1 MKKKFLIEGMTCAA
15 CQAHVQKG
23 IEKLDGINNCNVNL
37 LKNYATVDYD
47 ENKLNDNDII
57 TAVKK
62 SGYNAYLED
71 NKPKEKPNDNKGK
84 ILIVSAIFA
93 IIIFYLAMG
102 PMLHIPIPKIFS
114 NNPLILALTELLLTI
129 PIIFLYRYYFIN
141 GFKRLLKL
149 SPNMDSLI
157 ALGSSAS
164 LIYGIVVI
172 YEMAYNL
179 GLGNNINHLTHNLYL
194 ESSSMILVLVSF
206 GKYLESKSKKKT
218 NDAIK
223 HLMDLAPKTAIILK
237 DDKEITV
244 PVENVELNDLII
256 IKKGMQAP
264 VDGIIIEGNGS
275 FNQSNITGESI
286 PVYKKIND
294 EVISSTILTNGY
306 VIIKATKIKDDT
318 TINTIIKLVEE
329 AANSKAP
336 ISKLADKISY
346 FFVPTVMLIA
356 LISFIIFSITENM
369 NFAFGIGI
377 SVLVIACPCALGL
390 ATPVAIMV
398 ATGVA
403 AKNGLIIK
411 NAEIL
416 EKTHKI
422 DTVILDK
429 TGTITEGN
437 PEVINIKSF
446 TNEDILRICYSLEL
460 KSEHPLAIAI
470 INEAKKHN
478 LTPFEVND
486 YNSHSGL
493 GIEGNINNSIY
504 YIGNEYFINSLNINT
519 NINNEDTNGST
530 ILYVAKNNELIGI
543 ILVKDKI
550 KKDSKEAVLKLKK
563 LGINV
568 IMLTGDNASTAKNI
582 GDEVGID
589 NIISNVLPNEKQNV
603 VLEEQKKGKKVAMV
617 GDGINDALALIS
629 ADIGIAI
636 SNGSDV
642 AIDSAD
648 IILVSNSLND
658 VSTAIKLSRKTINNI
673 KGNLFWA
680 FFYNAI
686 GILIAAGVLYYPF
699 NIKLNPLIAALAM
712 SFSSVFVVTNA
723 LRLNTFK
730 SKQKEKIKMETIILN
745 IEGMMCKHCQAH
757 VLNALK
763 GVSGV
768 DDVIVSLENNNATI
782 TGTDLSKELLIQ
794 AVIDA
799 GYEVK

>member
-1 MKKKFLIEGMTCAA
+1 MKRKFQIEGMTCAA

-23 IEKLDGINNCNVNL
+23 IEKLDGINSCNVNL
-37 LKNYATVDYD
+37 LKNYASVDYD

-57 TAVKK
+57 NAVKNA
-62 SGYNAYLED
+62 GYKAYLED
-71 NKPKEKPNDNKGK
+71 NKPIEKTSDNKGK
-84 ILIVSAIFA
+84 ILIISAIFA
-93 IIIFYLAMG
+93 VIIFYLAMG

-114 NNPLILALTELLLTI
+114 DNPLILAITELLLTI
-129 PIIFLYRYYFIN
+129 PIIFLYRNYFIN
-141 GFKRLLKL
+141 GFKRLIKL

-157 ALGSSAS
+157 AIGSSAS
-164 LIYGIVVI
+164 LIYGIVII
-172 YEMAYNL
+172 YEMAYQL
-179 GLGNNINHLTHNLYL
+179 GLGNDIGHLTHNLYL
-194 ESSSMILVLVSF
+194 ESASMILVLVSF
-206 GKYLESKSKKKT
+206 GKYLEGKSKKKT

-223 HLMDLAPKTAIILK
+223 HLMDLAPKKAIILK
-237 DDKEITV
+237 DNKEITI
-244 PVENVELNDLII
+244 PVENVLLDDLVI

-275 FNQSNITGESI
+275 FDQSNITGESI
-286 PVYKKIND
+286 PVYKKIED

-346 FFVPTVMLIA
+346 FFVPIVMLIA
-356 LISFIIFSITENM
+356 LISFIAFAIIENLS
-369 NFAFGIGI
+369 FAFGIGI

-398 ATGVA
+398 STGVA
-403 AKNGLIIK
+403 AKNGLLIK

-422 DTVILDK
+422 DTIILDK

-437 PEVINIKSF
+437 PEVVNIKSF
-446 TNEDILRICYSLEL
+446 NNENILRICYSLEI

-478 LTPFEVND
+478 LTPLEVNN

-493 GIEGNINNSIY
+493 GIEGNINNNIY

-519 NINNEDTNGST
+519 NIKNKEDGST
-530 ILYVAKNNELIGI
+530 LLYVAKNSELIGI
-543 ILVKDKI
+543 ISVKDKI

-563 LGINV
+563 LGLDV

-582 GDEVGID
+582 ASEVGID
-589 NIISNVLPNEKQNV
+589 NVISNVLPNEKQNV
-603 VLEEQKKGKKVAMV
+603 VLEEQKKGKRVAMV

-636 SNGSDV
+636 SKGSDI

-648 IILVSNSLND
+648 IILVSNSLID

-686 GILIAAGVLYYPF
+686 GILIASGILYYPF
-699 NIKLNPLIAALAM
+699 NIKLNPMIAALAM

-723 LRLNTFK
+723 LRLNTFNTK
-730 SKQKEKIKMETIILN
+730 RKGEIKMETIILN

-763 GVSGV
+763 DVSGV
-768 DDVIVSLENNNATI
+768 SEVVVSLENNNATI
-782 TGTDLSKELLIQ
+782 TGANLNKELLIQ

>member
-1 MKKKFLIEGMTCAA
+1 MKRKFQIEGMTCAA
-15 CQAHVQKG
+15 CQAHIQKG
-23 IEKLDGINNCNVNL
+23 IEKLDGINSCNVNL
-37 LKNYATVDYD
+37 LKNYASVDYD
-47 ENKLNDNDII
+47 ENKLKENDII
-57 TAVKK
+57 KAVENA
-62 SGYNAYLED
+62 GYKAYLEN
-71 NKPKEKPNDNKGK
+71 NKQIEKTSDNKGK
-84 ILIVSAIFA
+84 ILIVSAILA
-93 IIIFYLAMG
+93 VIIFYLAMG
-102 PMLHIPIPKIFS
+102 PMLLIPIPKIFS
-114 NNPLILALTELLLTI
+114 DNPLILAITELLLTI
-129 PIIFLYRYYFIN
+129 PIIFLYRNYFIN
-141 GFKRLLKL
+141 GFKRLIKL

-157 ALGSSAS
+157 AIGSSAS
-164 LIYGIVVI
+164 LIYGIVII
-172 YEMAYNL
+172 YEMAYQL
-179 GLGNNINHLTHNLYL
+179 GLGNDIGHLTHNLYL
-194 ESSSMILVLVSF
+194 ESASMILVLVSF
-206 GKYLESKSKKKT
+206 GKYLEGKSKKKT

-223 HLMDLAPKTAIILK
+223 HLMDLAPKKAIILK
-237 DDKEITV
+237 DNKEITI
-244 PVENVELNDLII
+244 PVENVLLDDLVI

-275 FNQSNITGESI
+275 FDQSNITGESI

-346 FFVPTVMLIA
+346 FFVPIVMLIA
-356 LISFIIFSITENM
+356 LISFIAFAIIENLS
-369 NFAFGIGI
+369 FAFGIGI

-390 ATPVAIMV
+390 ATPVVIMV
-398 ATGVA
+398 STGVA
-403 AKNGLIIK
+403 AKNGLLIK

-422 DTVILDK
+422 DTIILDK

-437 PEVINIKSF
+437 PEVVNIKSF
-446 TNEDILRICYSLEL
+446 NNEDILRICYSLEI

-478 LTPFEVND
+478 LTPFEVKN

-493 GIEGNINNSIY
+493 GIEGNINNNIY

-519 NINNEDTNGST
+519 NINNKEDGST
-530 ILYVAKNNELIGI
+530 LLYVAKNSELIGI
-543 ILVKDKI
+543 ISVKDKI

-563 LGINV
+563 LGLDV

-582 GDEVGID
+582 ASEVGID
-589 NIISNVLPNEKQNV
+589 NVISNVLPNEKQNV
-603 VLEEQKKGKKVAMV
+603 VLEEQKKGKRVAMV

-636 SNGSDV
+636 SKGSDI

-648 IILVSNSLND
+648 IILVSNSLID

-686 GILIAAGVLYYPF
+686 GILIAAGILYYPF
-699 NIKLNPLIAALAM
+699 NIKLNPMIAALAM

-730 SKQKEKIKMETIILN
+730 KKKKGEIKMETIILN
-745 IEGMMCKHCQAH
+745 IDGMMCKHCQTH

-768 DDVIVSLENNNATI
+768 SEVIVSLENKNATI
-782 TGTDLSKELLIQ
+782 TGANLNKELLIQ